1 MKRITSL
8 TYLHLL
14 QLIKRYLKTKIRFV
28 HLLHQITSKFELTSA
43 AKSRIQW
50 DTFYKKRPS
59 SLSKISTNNHNHNT
73 LITKFNCFID
83 KLFLQKI
90 ILLFKDNEAYVNK
103 SKIFSKCSYC
113 SFLPGCFN
121 SDNNVTT

>member
-14 QLIKRYLKTKIRFV
+14 QLIKRYLKTKIRFM

-59 SLSKISTNNHNHNT
+59 SLSKISTNNRNHNT

-83 KLFLQKI
+83 KHFFCIK
-90 ILLFKDNEAYVNK
+90 
-103 SKIFSKCSYC
+103 SYC
-113 SFLPGCFN
+113 YSRKMKHMSTNQKYFL
-121 SDNNVTT
+121 NVHIVLSYPDVSILTIT